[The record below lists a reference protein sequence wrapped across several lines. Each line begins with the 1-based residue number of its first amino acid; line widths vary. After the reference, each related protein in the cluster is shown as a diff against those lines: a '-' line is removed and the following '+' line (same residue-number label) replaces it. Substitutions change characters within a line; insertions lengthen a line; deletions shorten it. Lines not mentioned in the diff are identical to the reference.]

1 MGAPTGQGGAMKHA
15 SFFVLLLLAIS
26 PLLRAGEVEVIVGS
40 PATVEVSEPFSVDF
54 DAEGTLY
61 GVEFTKANQVFRL
74 KDGVLA
80 FIAGAKYDAE
90 KAKPAEGS
98 DVKDGPDPLAAVF
111 HGMHD
116 IQITR
121 DGVAII
127 ADSFHHRVR
136 RFDLKS
142 GAVGTLAG
150 TGEKGF
156 GGDGGAA
163 TAGRFNV
170 AMTAGLSPDEGLVL
184 IADIGN
190 HRVRQVELASGLL
203 STVAG
208 NGKKGLPV
216 DGDKALETPMGDAR
230 AATLAVDGTLYVL
243 LRGGNSLAAVKNGR
257 ARIVVNRS
265 GTKGYG
271 GDGGPALEASMN
283 GPKYVAMDPKGRVLI
298 ADAEN
303 HCIRRYDPASGKIE
317 LIAGKPPVASNEI
330 GDSLLTTGLKRPHG
344 VRIGPNGRIYVCD
357 TYNHRV
363 LAAPYKD

>member
-1 MGAPTGQGGAMKHA
+1 MKSAP
-15 SFFVLLLLAIS
+15 LLTILWLFSVAG
-26 PLLRAGEVEVIVGS
+26 LRAGEVEIVAGS
-40 PATVEVSEPFSVDF
+40 GAGGELSEPFSVAF
-54 DAEGTLY
+54 DADGTLY
-61 GVEFTKANQVFRL
+61 GVEFTKANRVFRV

-80 FIAGAKYDAE
+80 FIAGVKHDAE
-90 KAKPAEGS
+90 KVKPAEGS

-121 DGVAII
+121 DGIAII

-136 RFDLKS
+136 RLDLRS
-142 GAVGTLAG
+142 GTVGTLAG

-156 GGDGGAA
+156 GGDEGPA
-163 TAGRFNV
+163 TEGKFNV
-170 AMTAGLSPDEGLVL
+170 TMTAGLSRDERFLH

-190 HRVRQVELASGLL
+190 HRVRQVDLTTGLL

-216 DGDKALETPMGDAR
+216 DGADALETPMGDAR
-230 AATLAVDGTLYVL
+230 AATVATDGTLYVL
-243 LRGGNSLAAVKNGR
+243 LRGGNSLAAVKGGK

-265 GTKGYG
+265 GTKGYS

-303 HCIRRYDPASGKIE
+303 HCIRRYDPATGKIE
-317 LIAGKPPVASNEI
+317 LIAGKPPVASNGI

-344 VRIGPNGRIYVCD
+344 VRIGPDGRIYVCD
-357 TYNHRV
+357 TYNDRV